1 MTINS
6 DGIVTISK
14 DDLID
19 TLIEYVNDCIGT
31 DGENVTIDK
40 SAKDYINEL
49 FTNITTPKQ

>member
-40 SAKDYINEL
+40 SANDYINEL
-49 FTNITTPKQ
+49 FNNITTPKQ